1 MTVPRDD
8 TRVSTVAKRVKQGIK
23 PLYLRGQ
30 RLVAR
35 TLFAYS
41 PPELAAAI
49 RSLGIGTGDSV
60 LVHSGFRQVSGF
72 TATPGDVI
80 ETMLNVVGG
89 DGHLLMMSIPYRG
102 SSQRY
107 AESDPLF
114 DVVRTPS
121 AVGLISEIFRRR
133 ADTYRSLSPLHPVVA
148 HGPLA
153 AWLVADHDKSAY
165 SCGKGTP
172 FERFLGVGGK
182 FLFFDA
188 PYGSLTFMHYVEHM
202 FRDRLPVDLYDAAA
216 VCIRVRDA
224 AGRECS
230 VRQFVFSEA
239 ARARRHFT
247 PIEERLRADGLLRE
261 VRVGNTRLLSVAAS
275 DVVDCAARLIDQGT
289 GFYR

>member
-1 MTVPRDD
+1 MTLAHDD
-8 TRVSTVAKRVKQGIK
+8 TRVSALVNRVKQGIK
-23 PLYLRGQ
+23 PLYLRGR

-41 PPELAAAI
+41 PDELDAAI
-49 RSLGIGTGDSV
+49 RSLGIGAGDSV
-60 LVHSGFRQVSGF
+60 LVHSGFRQASGF
-72 TATPGDVI
+72 TAMPADVI
-80 ETMLNVVGG
+80 ETMLNVVGA

-121 AVGLISEIFRRR
+121 AVGLISEMFRRR
-133 ADTYRSLSPLHPVVA
+133 ADAHRSLSPLHPVVA

-172 FERFLGVGGK
+172 FERFLDLGGK

-202 FRDRLPVDLYDAAA
+202 FRDRLPVDLYDAAPL
-216 VCIRVRDA
+216 CIRVRDA
-224 AGRECS
+224 AGREFP

-239 ARARRHFT
+239 ARTRRHFT
-247 PIEERLRADGLLRE
+247 PIEERLRTDGLLRE
-261 VRVGNTRLLSVAAS
+261 VRVGNTQLLSVAAS
-275 DVVDCAARLIDQGT
+275 DVVDCATRLIDQGT